1 MDRLVEADYLV
12 IGAGAM
18 GMAFT
23 DALIDHA
30 DGHVALVDRRQA
42 AGGHWLA
49 AYPFVRLHQ
58 TSAFY
63 GVASTQ
69 LGDGSIQEEGP
80 EKGLGERADQPTI
93 CAYYDDVLTNRM
105 LAPGRVEFFAGCEYL
120 GDRAFISLESGERY
134 EVPEACRIVD
144 ARYIAPEIP
153 AETPPAFGVA
163 DDVRVVPPNDL
174 VGTDESPSQ
183 YVVVGSGKTATDSI
197 IWLLGR
203 GVDPDAICWVRP
215 RDPWMLNRAL
225 IQPDPAIIFGMVA
238 DLMHAAGAAT
248 SLEDLFLRL
257 EDAGILFR
265 VDRSVFPTMARTPTL
280 AMWELEQLRTI
291 EDVVRRGHIYT
302 VSRGRIDFA
311 DGSVAVAQDAVFVNC
326 TAEGIKMPALVD
338 IWRPESITV
347 QPVRAGFPCFGAALS
362 GLRRGDPGRRRGEEP
377 AVPPV
382 AVAEHPGRLGEDA
395 GRRHPELDVVQ
406 LRA

>member
-1 MDRLVEADYLV
+1 M
-12 IGAGAM
+12 
-18 GMAFT
+18 
-23 DALIDHA
+23 
-30 DGHVALVDRRQA
+30 
-42 AGGHWLA
+42 
-49 AYPFVRLHQ
+49 
-58 TSAFY
+58 
-63 GVASTQ
+63 
-69 LGDGSIQEEGP
+69 P
-80 EKGLGERADQPTI
+80 ET
-93 CAYYDDVLTNRM
+93 
-105 LAPGRVEFFAGCEYL
+105 
-120 GDRAFISLESGERY
+120 
-134 EVPEACRIVD
+134 CRIVD

-174 VGTDESPSQ
+174 SKMDDSPSQ

-203 GVDPDAICWVRP
+203 GVEPDSICWVRP

-347 QPVRAGFPCFGAALS
+347 QPVRAGFPCFGAAS
-362 GLRRGDPGRRRGEEP
+362 AATSRRPGTTTRRRTSCVHRRRCRTPWSTGRGCRSS
-377 AVPPV
+377 A
-382 AVAEHPGRLGEDA
+382 PGTRC
-395 GRRHPELDVVQ
+395 RSTRHLTSRHG
-406 LRA
+406 LTGSR